1 MKLLYQIKNYPTTG
15 NEAGK
20 RGTVKVER
28 LPEVSDTMKYTF
40 IYDERLGISVPEL
53 YTDWELLSEAE
64 QGDILLQWEQIRG
77 TIPDQVKRL
86 ERIIIDKQ
94 NRLNVEDDFPAS
106 CRLNSEIAE
115 LASTINDLHLW
126 FRVNQEMEAKPHR

>member
-1 MKLLYQIKNYPTTG
+1 MMN
-15 NEAGK
+15 
-20 RGTVKVER
+20 
-28 LPEVSDTMKYTF
+28 YTF
-40 IYDERLGISVPEL
+40 TYDERLGIRLPVL
-53 YTDWELLSEAE
+53 HVDWERLSEEE
-64 QGDILLQWEQIRG
+64 QGDILLEWEQIRG
-77 TIPDQVKRL
+77 SIPDQVKRL

-126 FRVNQEMEAKPHR
+126 YRVNQEMEAKPHR